1 MENQKSEQTKSWSE
15 KLRQGLF
22 STRKT
27 QETVTLQ
34 VQNQSNPESRR
45 QGETYEQWGT
55 RICGIVTG
63 HLTALPP
70 YLQKVYHSIYNE
82 QAENIE
88 LQKAARANT
97 QAEIERRNEDI
108 RAIKEKIENA
118 NQIIDETNKKIEE
131 LKVERQEIK
140 TGKEV
145 VNKEQRLKLVIG
157 LIILIPLTFYLF
169 LFYSSTFYSA
179 FFRDPS
185 SMTTVMNSMFDSNA
199 LFNAYTDGIAEL
211 GFVLSAPIIFL
222 GLGFALH
229 FFSVQEGK
237 MKFLKMAAILL
248 VTVMFDCILAYKIGE
263 QMHTFGIIIGQY
275 PIGEEYT
282 MSMAFHDINT
292 WAVIFCGFIV
302 YVIWGIVFDMCMSA
316 YNKMDLNKTRLEN
329 IKKEIEVLDQKIT
342 IEKENI
348 QNLKQQE
355 TTTQNSIKG
364 LMAKL
369 GHEVYIDYAA
379 IRTEMNNFFAGWIK
393 MMQVLSLEQDLQD
406 EASSICKSE
415 MSMLIPSK

>member
-1 MENQKSEQTKSWSE
+1 MENLTSEQQRGLSDRLHDIFSISKKTKE
-15 KLRQGLF
+15 NII
-22 STRKT
+22 T
-27 QETVTLQ
+27 ETVI
-34 VQNQSNPESRR
+34 QNNPESRR
-45 QGETYEQWGT
+45 LGETYEQWGT

-63 HLTALPP
+63 RLTALPP
-70 YLQKVYHSIYNE
+70 YLQKVYNSIYNE
-82 QAENIE
+82 QADNIE
-88 LQKAARANT
+88 LQKTARANT
-97 QAEIERRNEDI
+97 QAEIERTNEEI
-108 RAIKEKIENA
+108 RVVNEKIEGVNSD
-118 NQIIDETNKKIEE
+118 IEDTLKKIEE
-131 LKVERQEIK
+131 LKDERQEIK
-140 TGKEV
+140 CGKEK

-157 LIILIPLTFYLF
+157 LVIIIPLTFYLF

-185 SMTTVMNSMFDSNA
+185 SLTTVMNSMFDSNA
-199 LFNAYTDGIAEL
+199 LANAYADGVAEL

-229 FFSVQEGK
+229 FFSIQEGK
-237 MKFLKMAAILL
+237 MKYLKMASILL

-282 MSMAFHDINT
+282 VNMALHDINT

-316 YNKMDLNKTRLEN
+316 YDKMDLNKTRLDS
-329 IKKEIEVLDQKIT
+329 IKKEIDDLEQKIKA
-342 IEKENI
+342 EKEKI

-355 TTTQNSIKG
+355 TDAKNRVKE

-393 MMQVLSLEQDLQD
+393 MMQVLSIGQEQQD
-406 EASSICKSE
+406 EASNICKRE
-415 MSMLIPSK
+415 MSMLISK

>member
-1 MENQKSEQTKSWSE
+1 
-15 KLRQGLF
+15 
-22 STRKT
+22 
-27 QETVTLQ
+27 VI
-34 VQNQSNPESRR
+34 QNNPESRR
-45 QGETYEQWGT
+45 LGETYEQWGT

-63 HLTALPP
+63 RLTALPP
-70 YLQKVYHSIYNE
+70 YLQKVYNSIYNE
-82 QAENIE
+82 QADNIE
-88 LQKAARANT
+88 LQKTARANT
-97 QAEIERRNEDI
+97 QAEIERTNEEI
-108 RAIKEKIENA
+108 RVVNEKIEGVNSD
-118 NQIIDETNKKIEE
+118 IEDTLKKIEE
-131 LKVERQEIK
+131 LKDERQEIK
-140 TGKEV
+140 CGKEK

-157 LIILIPLTFYLF
+157 LVIIIPLTFYLF

-185 SMTTVMNSMFDSNA
+185 SLTTVMNSMFDSNA
-199 LFNAYTDGIAEL
+199 LANAYADGVAEL

-229 FFSVQEGK
+229 FFSIQEGK
-237 MKFLKMAAILL
+237 MKYLKMASILL

-282 MSMAFHDINT
+282 VNMALHDINT

-316 YNKMDLNKTRLEN
+316 YDKMDLNKTRLDS
-329 IKKEIEVLDQKIT
+329 IKKEIDDLEQKIKA
-342 IEKENI
+342 EKEKI

-355 TTTQNSIKG
+355 TDAKNRVKE

-393 MMQVLSLEQDLQD
+393 MMQVLSIGQEQQD
-406 EASSICKSE
+406 EASNICKRE
-415 MSMLIPSK
+415 MSMLISK